1 MKKFRN
7 IMSICLVLVMILSLV
22 PLQVQA
28 KSTVKLNKTSTT
40 VYVGKTTT
48 LKITGTSKKI
58 TWSSSN
64 KKIATV
70 SSKGKVTAKKKGTA
84 TITAKVDGKSYK
96 CKVTVK
102 NPYLNATKKILEVN
116 KTYLLKLTG
125 ATAKKY
131 TSSKKSVATVNSKGK
146 ITAVKAGTATITVTD
161 SNKKTYKCVI
171 TVTSKATTHTHS
183 YTAKVTTPATCAT
196 DGIKTY
202 TCSCGDSY
210 TETIKSTGHNY
221 TWETNGNARTAKCSG
236 CGATGIT
243 EEYVAG
249 VWGYF
254 DRAAAESLYNF
265 VNGQRAATQYGIVDD
280 DGNPIGIGTV
290 PALTNF
296 DGLYATAKQRAA
308 EVVTNWSH
316 DGMKTDNENLAN
328 GCENAQTCYEAWCY
342 SRGHLSTMTN
352 NIYTQ
357 GSCAVFYYDADGSGQ
372 NLYPI
377 YVLVVNK
384 QCNHTWTWDID
395 GNTRTQVCT
404 FCGDKGIT
412 EECYNGMWGYFD
424 RDQAEEL
431 YGMINDERKN
441 TIRTMWGDNGED
453 LGELTPEPLTY
464 FDELYDV
471 ARQRVV
477 EIAIDLK
484 KHTLNNGGEL
494 DNTNMPPVGVPG
506 WTPNHDGMITDN
518 ELIST
523 RTHWSLYVFRD
534 WVDNSSS
541 NYILTDVKY
550 THGSCAS
557 FYCDFDGS
565 GENLKPFHIL
575 VLNK

>member
-1 MKKFRN
+1 M
-7 IMSICLVLVMILSLV
+7 
-22 PLQVQA
+22 
-28 KSTVKLNKTSTT
+28 
-40 VYVGKTTT
+40 
-48 LKITGTSKKI
+48 
-58 TWSSSN
+58 
-64 KKIATV
+64 
-70 SSKGKVTAKKKGTA
+70 
-84 TITAKVDGKSYK
+84 DGK
-96 CKVTVK
+96 
-102 NPYLNATKKILEVN
+102 
-116 KTYLLKLTG
+116 
-125 ATAKKY
+125 
-131 TSSKKSVATVNSKGK
+131 
-146 ITAVKAGTATITVTD
+146 
-161 SNKKTYKCVI
+161 
-171 TVTSKATTHTHS
+171 
-183 YTAKVTTPATCAT
+183 
-196 DGIKTY
+196 KTY

-210 TETIKSTGHNY
+210 TETINATGHNWDEGKITTKPTCTTEGMKTFTCNNCGEIKTELVEKTDHNY
-221 TWETNGNARTAKCSG
+221 QWEVNGNTRTMKCS

-243 EEYVAG
+243 EECVAG
-249 VWGYF
+249 AWGYF
-254 DRAAAESLYNF
+254 DYGAAQELFNWVNNTRAE
-265 VNGQRAATQYGIVDD
+265 ATYEVQDAFGHTID
-280 DGNPIGIGTV
+280 IATV

-308 EVVTNWSH
+308 EIATNYGH
-316 DGMKTDNENLAN
+316 AGMKTDNENLGGGAA
-328 GCENAQTCYEAWCY
+328 NAQECYEAWCY
-342 SRGHLSTMTN
+342 SASHARTMIN
-352 NIYTQ
+352 QIYTQ
-357 GSCAVFYYDADGSGQ
+357 GSCAVFWHDVDGTGE
-372 NLYPI
+372 NLYPY

-441 TIRTMWGDNGED
+441 TTRTMWGDNGED
-453 LGELTPEPLTY
+453 LGKLTPEPLTN

-484 KHTLNNGGEL
+484 NHTLNNGGDL
-494 DNTNMPPVGVPG
+494 DNTNMPPVGVPA
-506 WTPNHDGMITDN
+506 WTPNHDGMVTDN

-541 NYILTDVKY
+541 NYILTDIKY

-565 GENLKPFHIL
+565 GENLMPFHIL

>member
-1 MKKFRN
+1 MKK
-7 IMSICLVLVMILSLV
+7 SIIKAFSVCLVFMLVLSVV
-22 PLQVQA
+22 PMQAQA
-28 KSTVKLNKTSTT
+28 KTKVKINKTKATI
-40 VYVGKTTT
+40 YVGKTTT
-48 LKITGTSKKI
+48 LKITGTNKKI
-58 TWSSSN
+58 KWSSSN

-84 TITAKVDGKSYK
+84 TITAKVSGKSYK

-102 NPYLNATKKILEVN
+102 NPYLNATKKKLEVK
-116 KTYLLKLTG
+116 KTYTLKLTG

-131 TSSKKSVATVNSKGK
+131 TSSKKSVATVSSKGK

-171 TVTSKATTHTHS
+171 TVTNKKPTHTHS
-183 YTAKVTTPATCAT
+183 YTAKVTTPATCT
-196 DGIKTY
+196 TNGIKTY
-202 TCSCGDSY
+202 TCNCGDSY
-210 TETIKSTGHNY
+210 TEVIKATDHNY
-221 TWETNGNARTAKCSG
+221 QWETNGNTRTLKCS

-243 EEYVAG
+243 EECVAG

-254 DRAAAESLYNF
+254 DRGAAEELFSY
-265 VNGQRAATQYGIVDD
+265 VNSNRAVTQYGVVDD
-280 DGNPIGIGTV
+280 DGNPIGIATV

-296 DGLYATAKQRAA
+296 DGLYETAKQRAA
-308 EVVTNWSH
+308 EVVTNYNHS
-316 DGMKTDNENLAN
+316 GMKTDNENLGN
-328 GCENAQTCYEAWCY
+328 GWENANACQQAWCY
-342 SRGHLSTMTN
+342 SKSHASTMTN
-352 NIYTQ
+352 PIYTQ

-372 NLYPI
+372 NLYPV

-395 GNTRTQVCT
+395 GNTRTHVCT

-441 TIRTMWGDNGED
+441 TTRTMWGDNGED
-453 LGELTPEPLTY
+453 LGKLTPEPLTN

-484 KHTLNNGGEL
+484 NHTLNNGGDL
-494 DNTNMPPVGVPG
+494 DNTNMPPVGVPA
-506 WTPNHDGMITDN
+506 WTPNHDGMVTDN

-541 NYILTDVKY
+541 NYILTDIKY

-565 GENLKPFHIL
+565 GENLMPFHIL
-575 VLNK
+575 VVNK